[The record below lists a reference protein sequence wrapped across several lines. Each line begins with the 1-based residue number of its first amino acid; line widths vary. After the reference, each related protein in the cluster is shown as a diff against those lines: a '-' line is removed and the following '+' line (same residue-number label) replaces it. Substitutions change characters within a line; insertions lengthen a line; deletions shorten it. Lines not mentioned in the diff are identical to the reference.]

1 MAKKDTDKR
10 LIYPLISARGPNGTD
25 GSIKPDSRFPSQALD
40 FLKFT
45 IYDPDKTSPYNY
57 VGGKGSNR
65 FAGNQFSK
73 NQESILKTIY
83 LYLPHDLNETY
94 ATNYDKVALGPFGDT
109 LISAVRQGSTDGIE
123 AKLSSAAADAKPE
136 VAFSAIAGAFNG
148 AMNAAQINGNL
159 DKDALTALAK
169 NKIFNPY
176 QETVFKG
183 VNYRSHTFNFDLA
196 PRNAREV
203 DEIKKIIQSFRQAML
218 PGVNGES
225 GGGGKTD
232 RWLTIPRFF
241 RCEIVR
247 YKPGETSDDDKLKKP
262 ETLSYVMRFP
272 VKMVLVDMQLSLTPN
287 GQNNTLRGAKLG
299 DITDYGPAHYRMS
312 LRFDETAFLTRE
324 MFNDDQ
330 QRDVATNQ

>member
-1 MAKKDTDKR
+1 MAKQDTDKR

-25 GSIKPDSRFPSQALD
+25 GSIKADSRFPSQALD

-45 IYDPDKTSPYNY
+45 IYDPEKANPYNY
-57 VGGKGSNR
+57 VNTGSG
-65 FAGNQFSK
+65 FAGNKFSK
-73 NQESILKTIY
+73 NQDAILKTIY
-83 LYLPHDLNETY
+83 LYLPHELNESY
-94 ATNYDKVALGPFGDT
+94 ATNYDKVALGPFGDA
-109 LISAVRQGSTDGIE
+109 LVSAVAQGSVEGIE
-123 AKLSSAAADAKPE
+123 NKLSTAAAAAKPE

-148 AMNAAQINGNL
+148 AMSLAGISGNL
-159 DKDALTALAK
+159 DKDALTALSK
-169 NKIFNPY
+169 QKIFNPY

-218 PGVNGES
+218 PGVNGET

-241 RCEIVR
+241 RVEVVR
-247 YKPGETSDDDKLKKP
+247 YKPGDTDSDEKMKRP
-262 ETLSYVMRFP
+262 ETLNYVMRFP
-272 VKMVLVDMQLSLTPN
+272 VKMVLVDMQLNLTPD
-287 GQNNTLRGAKLG
+287 GQNNTLRAPKLG
-299 DITDYGPAHYRMS
+299 DMTDYGPAHYRMS

-324 MFNDDQ
+324 MFDDNAS
-330 QRDVATNQ
+330 RDVAARD